1 VEGDLIRVLGALS
14 LSYEIAL
21 SIGQSFDIEQMLE
34 HLLKT
39 LVRASG
45 AHRGTAWLF
54 KEGQQ
59 PQPAAAAGPGQHWT
73 QPPEATLCAVRQVL
87 SLGRPDVKAEGDPE
101 FEAACGHLT
110 GQEKEVLLFPVGR
123 LLVLQLVFCRAGIA
137 ADLAGVLEGLAP
149 RVHGAAMACLAYEE
163 SLAEERSSRR
173 RAEDAL
179 ARSEARYREVVDH
192 INAGVYRSTLGGQFL
207 DANPAFLAMFG
218 FDRSGELE
226 EVTWPDLYA
235 NPDDR
240 RAFLDRILAQG
251 SVRGHEILFRR
262 RDGSTFWGEVTAVL
276 SGNREETPHVMGIVI
291 DVTER
296 KALEQKLRESESRYR
311 LLAENTLVGVYLVQD
326 GLFRYVNPALA
337 STFGYL
343 PEEIIDR
350 MGPLDLTHPDDR
362 PTVAENFRRRLA
374 GETES
379 IRYTFRGVRRDGTI
393 ITCEV
398 LGTRAEL
405 NGRPCVLGSLMDVTE
420 RKLAEAKM
428 EFLSTHDALTGLY
441 NRAFFD
447 QQLHAWK
454 DDPSQYPMVVMLA
467 DVNGLKSINDSLGH
481 DRGDQVLR
489 AAAEVLRACFRPGD
503 LVARIGGDEFA
514 VVLPRTCEP
523 TGEAIVRRI
532 HEAVGEYNRSIRAE
546 DPSLSLAV
554 GTAVAEWPH
563 KPLEDALKAADR
575 DMYTG
580 KAAAGSG
587 APGHLV
593 RALLSALAERDLE
606 SEEHTRR
613 LKELALRLA
622 DACGLNESLKSAL
635 ATLALVHDIGK
646 IGVPDRVLLKP
657 GRLSAKERRLMQRHV
672 EIGYRIARATPELA
686 PVADYV
692 LHHHERWDGSGYPE
706 GLRGPQI
713 PLPCRILAVV
723 DAYDAM
729 TNPRPYRPAPL
740 SPREALDELQRWAGR
755 QFDPELVRKF
765 AALMA

>member
-1 VEGDLIRVLGALS
+1 MEGDLIRVLGALS

-21 SIGQSFDIEQMLE
+21 SIGQSFHIDQMLE

-45 AHRGTAWLF
+45 AHRGTAWLLR
-54 KEGQQ
+54 EGHQ
-59 PQPAAAAGPGQHWT
+59 PQPAATAGPGQHWLHL
-73 QPPEATLCAVRQVL
+73 PEATLRAVRQVL
-87 SLGRPDVKAEGDPE
+87 SLGQPDVKAEGDPE
-101 FEAACGHLT
+101 FETACGCLT
-110 GQEKEVLLFPVGR
+110 GREREVLLFPVGG
-123 LLVLQLVFCRAGIA
+123 LLVLQLVFSRTGTA
-137 ADLAGVLEGLAP
+137 AELAGVLEGLAP
-149 RVHGAAMACLAYEE
+149 RVHTAALACLAYEE
-163 SLAEERSSRR
+163 NLALERSSRQR
-173 RAEDAL
+173 VEDAL

-192 INAGVYRSTLGGQFL
+192 INAGVYRSTLAGQFL

-218 FDRSGELE
+218 FDSRGELE
-226 EVTWPDLYA
+226 ELTWPDLYA

-240 RAFLDRILAQG
+240 RCFLDRILAKG

-262 RDGSTFWGEVTAVL
+262 RNGLTFWGEVTATL
-276 SGNREETPHVMGIVI
+276 SGDRQTPHIMGIVI

-296 KALEQKLRESESRYR
+296 KALEQRLRESESRYR

-337 STFGYL
+337 STFGYR

-350 MGPLDLTHPDDR
+350 LGPLDLTHPDDR
-362 PTVAENFRRRLA
+362 ETVAENFRRRLA
-374 GETES
+374 GETDA
-379 IRYTFRGVRRDGTI
+379 IHYTFRGVRRDGTT

-398 LGTRAEL
+398 LGTRAEY
-405 NGRPCVLGSLMDVTE
+405 NGRPCLLGSLMDVTE

-447 QQLHAWK
+447 QQLEAWK
-454 DDPSQYPMVVMLA
+454 GDPSQYPMVVMVA

-503 LVARIGGDEFA
+503 LVARTGGDEFA

-523 TGEAIVRRI
+523 KGEAIVRRI
-532 HEAVGEYNRSIRAE
+532 HEAVEEYNSSIREE
-546 DPSLSLAV
+546 DPPLSLAV

-575 DMYTG
+575 AMYTG
-580 KAAAGSG
+580 KAATGSG

-613 LKELALRLA
+613 LKDLALRLA
-622 DACGLNESLKSAL
+622 DACGLSVSRKPAL

-686 PVADYV
+686 PVADYI
-692 LHHHERWDGSGYPE
+692 LHHHERWDGTGYPA
-706 GLRGPQI
+706 GLKGPEI

-729 TNPRPYRPAPL
+729 TNPRPYRPVPL
-740 SPREALDELQRWAGR
+740 SPREALDELQRSAGR
-755 QFDPELVRKF
+755 QFDPELVGKF
-765 AALMA
+765 LTVVT

>member
-1 VEGDLIRVLGALS
+1 MEGDLIRVLGALS

-34 HLLKT
+34 QLLKT

-45 AHRGTAWLF
+45 AHRGTAWLLR
-54 KEGQQ
+54 EGQQ
-59 PQPAAAAGPGQHWT
+59 PQPAATAGPGQRATH
-73 QPPEATLCAVRQVL
+73 PPEATLRAVRQVL
-87 SLGRPDVKAEGDPE
+87 FLGRPDLKAEGDPE

-110 GQEKEVLLFPVGR
+110 GQEKEVLLFPVGK

-149 RVHGAAMACLAYEE
+149 RVHGAALACLAYEE
-163 SLAEERSSRR
+163 SLAQERSSRR

-179 ARSEARYREVVDH
+179 ARSEARYREVLDH
-192 INAGVYRSTLGGQFL
+192 INAGIYWSTPDGQIL
-207 DANPAFLAMFG
+207 DANPAFIAMFG
-218 FDRSGELE
+218 FESKEELGK
-226 EVTWPDLYA
+226 VTASDLYA

-240 RAFLDRILAQG
+240 RRFLERILADG
-251 SVRGHEILFRR
+251 SVRNYEILYRR
-262 RDGSTFWGEVTAVL
+262 RDGRTFWACETATLVGTRGEA
-276 SGNREETPHVMGIVI
+276 PHIMGVIV

-311 LLAENTLVGVYLVQD
+311 LLAENALVGVYLVQD

-343 PEEIIDR
+343 PEELIDR
-350 MGPLDLTHPDDR
+350 LGPLDLTHPDDR
-362 PTVAENFRRRLA
+362 ETVAENIRRRLA
-374 GETES
+374 GETGS

-405 NGRPCVLGSLMDVTE
+405 NGRPCLLGSLMDVTE
-420 RKLAEAKM
+420 RKQAEAKM

-447 QQLHAWK
+447 QQLGAWK

-514 VVLPRTCEP
+514 VILPRTCEP
-523 TGEAIVRRI
+523 KGEAIVRRI
-532 HEAVGEYNRSIRAE
+532 HEAVGEYNRSIREE
-546 DPSLSLAV
+546 DPPLSLAV

-755 QFDPELVRKF
+755 QFDPELVQKF

>member
-1 VEGDLIRVLGALS
+1 MRVIGALS

-21 SIGQSFDIEQMLE
+21 SIGQSFDIDQMLE
-34 HLLKT
+34 QLLKT

-45 AHRGTAWLF
+45 AHRGTAWLIQG
-54 KEGQQ
+54 GQ
-59 PQPAAAAGPGQHWT
+59 PRPAASVGPGGG
-73 QPPEATLCAVRQVL
+73 EYRSRDLTLQTVRQVNCA
-87 SLGRPDVKAEGDPE
+87 GQPQVRTRDDPE

-123 LLVLQLVFCRAGIA
+123 LLVLQLVFSRAGA
-137 ADLAGVLEGLAP
+137 SADLTGVLQGLAP
-149 RVHGAAMACLAYEE
+149 RVHGAALACLAYEE
-163 SLAEERSSRR
+163 SLAQERSSRR

-192 INAGVYRSTLGGQFL
+192 INAGIYRSTIAGQFL

-218 FDRSGELE
+218 FDSSRELG

-240 RAFLDRILAQG
+240 RCFLERIFASG

-262 RDGSTFWGEVTAVL
+262 RDGRTFWGEVTATL
-276 SGNREETPHVMGIVI
+276 STDHGETPHIMGVII

-296 KALEQKLRESESRYR
+296 KALEQKLRESECRYR
-311 LLAENTLVGVYLVQD
+311 LLAESALVGVYLVQD

-337 STFGYL
+337 STFGYH
-343 PEEIIDR
+343 PQEIVDR
-350 MGPLDLTHPDDR
+350 LGPLDLTHPEDR
-362 PTVAENFRRRLA
+362 ETVAENIRRRLA
-374 GETES
+374 GEIDS
-379 IRYTFRGVRRDGTI
+379 IHYTFRGLRRDGTT

-398 LGTRAEL
+398 LGTRAEY
-405 NGRPCVLGSLMDVTE
+405 NGQPCVLGSLMDVTE
-420 RKLAEAKM
+420 RKKAEARMK
-428 EFLSTHDALTGLY
+428 FLSTHDALTGLY
-441 NRAFFD
+441 NRAYFD
-447 QQLHAWK
+447 QQLQAWK
-454 DDPSQYPMVVMLA
+454 DDASQYPMVVILA
-467 DVNGLKSINDSLGH
+467 DVNGLKSINDNLGH

-489 AAAEVLRACFRPGD
+489 AAAGVLRACFRSED

-523 TGEAIVRRI
+523 KGDEIVRRI
-532 HEAVGEYNRSIRAE
+532 HEAVREYNSSIREE
-546 DPSLSLAV
+546 DPPLSLAV
-554 GTAVAEWPH
+554 GTAVAEWPD
-563 KPLEDALKAADR
+563 KPLGDALKAADR
-575 DMYTG
+575 AMYTG
-580 KAAAGSG
+580 KAATGSG

-613 LKELALRLA
+613 LKDLALRLA
-622 DACGLNESLKSAL
+622 DACGISESRKPAL

-657 GRLSAKERRLMQRHV
+657 GRLSSEERSLMQQHV
-672 EIGYRIARATPELA
+672 DIGYRIARATPELA
-686 PVADYV
+686 PVAEYI
-692 LHHHERWDGSGYPE
+692 LHHHERWDGTGYPA
-706 GLRGPQI
+706 GLKGPEI

-729 TNPRPYRPAPL
+729 TNPRPYRPVPMTHQ
-740 SPREALDELQRWAGR
+740 EALAELRRSAGL
-755 QFDPELVRKF
+755 QFDPELVLKF
-765 AALMA
+765 LALTT